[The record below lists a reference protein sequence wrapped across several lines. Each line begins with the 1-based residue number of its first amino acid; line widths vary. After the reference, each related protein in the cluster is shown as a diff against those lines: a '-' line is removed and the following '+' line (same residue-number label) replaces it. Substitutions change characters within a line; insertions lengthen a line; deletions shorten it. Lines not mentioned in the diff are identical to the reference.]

1 MRINLTKNMCFA
13 TVALIVA
20 LFVGPKTIQAQT
32 AYGFQIGDT
41 KVTSD
46 NFNNLTSITGVS
58 GNVKYDPESKTL
70 TLENATIETNEEIPL
85 ITNLPGMTIQLIGNN
100 TLKSKQRMGMMNQL
114 DGDITFIGDGKLTI
128 KGGTDTDDLESLMG
142 IGNWGH
148 ITISQCTMEV
158 EAEVAGLYGGFWKF
172 DRCNLKAKGNGLEGD
187 DYYGSICWLW
197 DEYPEFQGC
206 KITEPQ
212 NSTWK
217 KHKEKGYSYFSLYGD
232 NQKPVTDWVTITP
245 ENTQGIETTLETN
258 TKTAQ
263 QGVFSLDGRRLSNN
277 INLLPKGIYIVNG
290 KKIVKK

>member
-1 MRINLTKNMCFA
+1 
-13 TVALIVA
+13 
-20 LFVGPKTIQAQT
+20 
-32 AYGFQIGDT
+32 
-41 KVTSD
+41 
-46 NFNNLTSITGVS
+46 
-58 GNVKYDPESKTL
+58 
-70 TLENATIETNEEIPL
+70 
-85 ITNLPGMTIQLIGNN
+85 
-100 TLKSKQRMGMMNQL
+100 
-114 DGDITFIGDGKLTI
+114 
-128 KGGTDTDDLESLMG
+128 
-142 IGNWGH
+142 
-148 ITISQCTMEV
+148 MEV

-212 NSTWK
+212 NNTWK